1 MLQSGIWTKTGPF
14 IPQLIERIMSEPN
27 RYKPAKPT
35 RGVFLKWLKPVL
47 IVTPWLLVVYLGLVD
62 FRYTNGIGSLQEKLN
77 AIERSNPV
85 FNPTNR
91 LYDWTG
97 KTNLTGPWGKL
108 VVIPIAIQPPASF
121 FDTNPPVGESRLWHF
136 PGMRL
141 PEVQTLI
148 ETAGV
153 GKDAV
158 GMLLK
163 TARENADPPGVTLEP
178 PEDFLL
184 AMSAGQRAK
193 LYLQLS
199 QFRENIN
206 IWDPF
211 RYAGGTFEQWTMDS
225 RLSPDTLNVFR
236 RLIYLRD
243 NVPCLSDLSLLF
255 SRVRDP
261 LEKVRLAQILTRTP
275 ALEVYLEIKE
285 NEDINPLVEYW
296 GIGKQKEMIEPLLDA
311 MNDRPVGGVINIV
324 YLLPRFARTRLNT
337 FVYSDE
343 VIEETAEHAHDC
355 KWTSLN
361 FFNDVPDERFSSP
374 AAGELCVQMSDPIE
388 RPSKLGDLL
397 FFIGKQGEVMHVC
410 VFLAGDIVFT
420 KNGSSPQA
428 PFVLSRL
435 KDVVAYYK
443 PLGME
448 HIVYR
453 RLHNLEATQE
463 FGRAKGP
470 QGTNS
475 ISQ

>member
-1 MLQSGIWTKTGPF
+1 MPRPIC
-14 IPQLIERIMSEPN
+14 I
-27 RYKPAKPT
+27 KPAKPT
-35 RGVFLKWLKPVL
+35 RVVFRKCLKPVL
-47 IVTPWLLVVYLGLVD
+47 IVTPWLFVVYLGLVD
-62 FRYTNGIGSLQEKLN
+62 FRFTNGIGPVQEKLS

-97 KTNLTGPWGKL
+97 KTNLIGPWGRL
-108 VVIPIAIQPPASF
+108 VVIPIAIQPPSSF
-121 FDTNPPVGESRLWHF
+121 FVTNPPVGESRFWHF

-141 PEVQTLI
+141 PEVQTLL

-163 TARENADPPGVTLEP
+163 TAKENADRSGVTLEP

-184 AMSAGQRAK
+184 AMSAGLRAK
-193 LYLQLS
+193 IYLQLS

-225 RLSPDTLNVFR
+225 RLSPDTLSVFG
-236 RLIYLRD
+236 RLIYLRN
-243 NVPCLSDLSLLF
+243 NVLCFSDLSLLF
-255 SRVRDP
+255 SRVQDP
-261 LEKVRLAQILTRTP
+261 VEKVRLAQILTRTP

-311 MNDRPVGGVINIV
+311 MNDRPEGGVIDVVN
-324 YLLPRFARTRLNT
+324 LLPRFARTRLNT
-337 FVYSDE
+337 FVFGNDL
-343 VIEETAEHAHDC
+343 IEETAEHTHDC
-355 KWTSLN
+355 KWTALN
-361 FFNDVPDERFSSP
+361 FFNDVPDERFSSK
-374 AAGELCVQMSDPIE
+374 AAGELCVQMSDPID
-388 RPSKLGDLL
+388 RPSELGDLL
-397 FFIGKQGEVMHVC
+397 FFIGKTGEVMHVC

-420 KNGSSPQA
+420 KNGSSPQV

-463 FGRAKGP
+463 FGRAKEP
-470 QGTNS
+470 EGTNS

>member
-1 MLQSGIWTKTGPF
+1 MLRSGIWTKTSPSSLNF
-14 IPQLIERIMSEPN
+14 IERIMPEPDRN
-27 RYKPAKPT
+27 RPAKPT
-35 RGVFLKWLKPVL
+35 RAVFLERLKPVL
-47 IVTPWLLVVYLGLVD
+47 IVTPWLLVVYLGLMD
-62 FRYTNGIGSLQEKLN
+62 YRFTNEIGSLQEKLN

-121 FDTNPPVGESRLWHF
+121 FVTNPPVGESRFWHF

-141 PEVQTLI
+141 PEVRTLL

-153 GKDAV
+153 DGDAV

-163 TARENADPPGVTLEP
+163 TARENTGPPGVTLEP

-184 AMSAGQRAK
+184 AMSAGLRAK
-193 LYLQLS
+193 VNLQLS
-199 QFRENIN
+199 QFRDNIN
-206 IWDPF
+206 IWDPI
-211 RYAGGTFEQWTMDS
+211 RYAGGTFEQWTIDS
-225 RLSPDTLNVFR
+225 RLSPDTLSVFR
-236 RLIYLRD
+236 RLVYLRN
-243 NVPCLSDLSLLF
+243 NVLCFSDLSLLF
-255 SRVRDP
+255 SRVQDP
-261 LEKVRLAQILTRTP
+261 VEKVRLAQILTRTP

-296 GIGKQKEMIEPLLDA
+296 GIGKQKEMIEPLLEA
-311 MNDRPVGGVINIV
+311 MNDRPIGGVINIV

-337 FVYSDE
+337 FALGDDL
-343 VIEETAEHAHDC
+343 IEETAEHTHDC
-355 KWTSLN
+355 KWTALN

-374 AAGELCVQMSDPIE
+374 AARELCVQMSDPID

-397 FFIGKQGEVMHVC
+397 FFIGKNGEVMHVC

-435 KDVVAYYK
+435 KDVVAFYK

-448 HIVYR
+448 HTVYR

-463 FGRAKGP
+463 FGRARES